1 MVLSLEENHFEKSIF
16 TLPRY
21 DKSLLK
27 YYLRLKEKIIM
38 IQKFL
43 SPNASATV
51 ELWWRVQGWGRSV
64 ALSDVGALSVRVR
77 QTVVH

>member
-1 MVLSLEENHFEKSIF
+1 MLSLEENHFEKSIF

-38 IQKFL
+38 IQIFL
-43 SPNASATV
+43 SPNASALV